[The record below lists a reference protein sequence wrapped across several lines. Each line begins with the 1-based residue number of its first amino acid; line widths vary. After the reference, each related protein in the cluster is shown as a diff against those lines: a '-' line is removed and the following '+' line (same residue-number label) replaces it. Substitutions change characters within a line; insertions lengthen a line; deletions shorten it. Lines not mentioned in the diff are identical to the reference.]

1 MLLTTL
7 RSLLAHKFRL
17 FATGL
22 AVMLGVAFM
31 SGTLV
36 LKDTIQKTFDN
47 LFASVYDGTSAVVR
61 QNAAF
66 KGQNGAGDQRG
77 RVDASLVNVVK
88 QVDGVAVAEGNTFG
102 YAQIVDKHGDAV
114 GNPNAGPPV
123 VGGGWSIVPQLN
135 NWKLVAGTPPVG
147 PNDVVIDKNSADKT
161 GYHVGDTARVLVKG
175 GAHPV
180 TIAGIAKFG
189 SADSPGGASFV
200 LFTMESAATT
210 RR

>member
-1 MLLTTL
+1 MLLTTV
-7 RSLLAHKFRL
+7 RNLLAHKFRL

-36 LKDTIQKTFDN
+36 LKDTIQKTFDD

-61 QNAAF
+61 QPASF

-88 QVDGVAVAEGNTFG
+88 QVDGVAIAEGNTFG

-114 GNPNAGPPV
+114 GDPNMGPPV
-123 VGGGWSIVPQLN
+123 IGGGWSSVPQLN
-135 NWKLVAGTPPVG
+135 NWKLVAGTPPRG
-147 PNDVVIDKNSADKT
+147 PERRRHRQAQRRHDRLSRRRH
-161 GYHVGDTARVLVKG
+161 GARARQRRRAPRDHRRHREIRQRELAGWSVLR
-175 GAHPV
+175 PV
-180 TIAGIAKFG
+180 HDGQR
-189 SADSPGGASFV
+189 
-200 LFTMESAATT
+200 AAT